1 MSDNVTDTNNF
12 KNICNRKML
21 ENNYEISFE
30 CLLFVLKIKYKF
42 VNLIL
47 IWLYLITSSLHS

>member
-42 VNLIL
+42 VNLIS